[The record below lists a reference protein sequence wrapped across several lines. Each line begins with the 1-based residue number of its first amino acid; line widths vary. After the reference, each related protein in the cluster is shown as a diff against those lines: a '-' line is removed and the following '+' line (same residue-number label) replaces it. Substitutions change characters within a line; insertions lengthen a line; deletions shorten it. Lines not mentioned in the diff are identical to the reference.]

1 MNSEEFCNFM
11 RNGEI
16 CCRHMRQLVGQ
27 ALFAERQRRRLRLT
41 LVSDKT
47 GLAERTI
54 EEVELAKEKPHW
66 GAVEVLLDFYGKTM
80 AMRLDDA
87 PTLGLK
93 YGGEPPLQTA
103 DTIAEIAE

>member
-1 MNSEEFCNFM
+1 MNSEEFSNFI

-66 GAVEVLLDFYGKTM
+66 GAVEILLDFYGKTM
-80 AMRLDDA
+80 ALRLEDA
-87 PTLGLK
+87 PTLGLR
-93 YGGEPPLQTA
+93 YGDIPTA
-103 DTIAEIAE
+103 ETSAEAVE